1 MLSENKLIDWV
12 NSIGGVCV
20 TRKTMNKI
28 DLLSINYAPF
38 FCLTGYSNIIN
49 TFFTNCIDK
58 LRKSVVLI
66 IIETDIVE
74 IKKEWLENEKL
85 IHCFTWNKPFEHKK
99 MSCLPI
105 GINHYRHFEELS
117 NWLKNRINTE
127 EKDKRLLCMNCS
139 LHTNKV
145 RSELYE
151 KIKNWDFCTQIESI
165 ENKKSYFEKSNI
177 EGQIKIDVVNPECY
191 NIWSKYKFI
200 LSPPGTGFDCHRTWE
215 AIYIGCIP
223 IVISSTLNEL
233 YEDLPVLVVESWDE
247 ITEDYLNEQYE
258 IIKNKKY
265 DLERLNLDYWT
276 KKIEE
281 KVKLKTKPKIHFIT
295 YANNVFED
303 AKKRILKEAF
313 DFGEFDTVK
322 GYGPEDLPGDFIE
335 KHKDILN
342 MRRGGGY
349 WIWRP
354 IIIKQALSNL
364 SDEDYLVYLDAGCK
378 LNNKGKKRFNEYIKL
393 LENSN
398 YGILNF
404 QMSGKYNIG
413 GLCREKDW
421 TTKEIFKELD
431 VDINSNIG
439 NSGQYLGG
447 VFIIKKNE
455 YVINYINNIEKI
467 IDNNSKLITDYY
479 NLNNQI
485 KDFKDNRHE
494 QSLISV
500 YLKKNG
506 SVVIDCDESW
516 VQPFGSGESLKYPFW
531 ATRSKK

>member
-1 MLSENKLIDWV
+1 MISENKLIDWV

-20 TRKTMNKI
+20 TRKTVNKI
-28 DLLSINYAPF
+28 DFSSIDYAPF

-49 TFFTNCIDK
+49 SFFTNCIDK

-117 NWLKNRINTE
+117 NWLKNRINRE
-127 EKDKRLLCMNCS
+127 ENDKRLLCMNCS

-145 RSELYE
+145 RRELYE
-151 KIKNWDFCTQIESI
+151 KMQNLDFCTQIEPV

-247 ITEDYLNEQYE
+247 ITEDYLNEQYQL
-258 IIKNKKY
+258 IKSKKY

-303 AKKRILKEAF
+303 AKKRILKEAL

-322 GYGPEDLPGDFIE
+322 GYSPEDLPIDF
-335 KHKDILN
+335 KDKFADILKIP
-342 MRRGGGY
+342 RIAGCGL
-349 WIWRP
+349 WRP
-354 IIIKQALSNL
+354 KIILEKLKEMNNG
-364 SDEDYLVYLDAGCK
+364 EYLLYLDAGCK
-378 LNNKGKKRFNEYIKL
+378 LNAKGKKRFFEYINML
-393 LENSN
+393 DNSN
-398 YGILNF
+398 KGIITIR
-404 QMSGKYNIG
+404 MSGNNG
-413 GLCREKDW
+413 PGSLCKEKEYSRR
-421 TTKEIFKELD
+421 EIFEYFNVKQ
-431 VDINSNIG
+431 NSEIRENPQCL
-439 NSGQYLGG
+439 SGVLLM
-447 VFIIKKNE
+447 KKNE
-455 YVINYINNIEKI
+455 HLMEI
-467 IDNNSKLITDYY
+467 ILKWMQAVYDNPLMFTDIY
-479 NLNNQI
+479 NDRNQDKSFI
-485 KDFKDNRHE
+485 ANRHE
-494 QSLISV
+494 QSVLSILTQI
-500 YLKKNG
+500 YG
-506 SVVIDCDESW
+506 SINIDGDESW
-516 VQPFGSGESLKYPFW
+516 IQPLGCGESLNYPFW